1 MKHEDSLLYIP
12 METEISPNSKLLND
26 LRNESLS
33 NSDMDEKS
41 LLSMR
46 ISHDDTSDKENGL
59 LYQMNEVSKRQIDKN
74 NNVNMM
80 ESMLNSTSNRNKK
93 KIIVS
98 ELNIKMN
105 STEKKKKKTK
115 AIVKQFNLN
124 SVIQKKLFNYT
135 KKIKLNDSISKT
147 NRSINQMTSKFNL
160 MIRKPKPIYTKQSS
174 YNNSP
179 LKHINCHT
187 SIFESSKKPVM
198 NLPLYKVG
206 SYRAKFPFPCIAKYN
221 QCVTE
226 RSTSKNNKR
235 KLNLKK
241 IHINNKI
248 HNINSLLFQAKAW
261 NRSIIAK

>member
-12 METEISPNSKLLND
+12 LETEISPNSNLLND

-33 NSDMDEKS
+33 NSDLDEKS
-41 LLSMR
+41 LLSVR

-93 KIIVS
+93 EIIVS
-98 ELNIKMN
+98 ELNIKIN

-115 AIVKQFNLN
+115 AIVKLFNFN
-124 SVIQKKLFNYT
+124 SVIQKRLFNYT

-187 SIFESSKKPVM
+187 SIFESNKKQVK

-206 SYRAKFPFPCIAKYN
+206 SYRAKFPFPCIANYN

-226 RSTSKNNKR
+226 RSTSNNNKR

-241 IHINNKI
+241 IHINNQI

>member
-1 MKHEDSLLYIP
+1 MKRDDSLLYIP
-12 METEISPNSKLLND
+12 LETEIFPNSKLLND
-26 LRNESLS
+26 LRNENLS

-41 LLSMR
+41 LLSVR

-59 LYQMNEVSKRQIDKN
+59 LYQMNQVSKRQLNKN

-93 KIIVS
+93 EIIVS

-105 STEKKKKKTK
+105 STEKKKKKIKTIIK
-115 AIVKQFNLN
+115 TLNLN
-124 SVIQKKLFNYT
+124 SVIQKKIFNFT

-147 NRSINQMTSKFNL
+147 NRSINQMTPKLNVSWKT
-160 MIRKPKPIYTKQSS
+160 KPLYTKQSS

-198 NLPLYKVG
+198 NLPLYKLT
-206 SYRAKFPFPCIAKYN
+206 SYQDKFHFPCIVNYT
-221 QCVTE
+221 QCATE
-226 RSTSKNNKR
+226 RSTSNNNKR

-248 HNINSLLFQAKAW
+248 HNINNLLFQAKAW